1 MKYLETPIR
10 LLGNSEKHLKSA
22 LNRNTKTVTILLQS
36 DINSKKKLLLTKK
49 QVEKLQIGPAKIKFN
64 SGQILKNRSMR
75 GGFILSLLG
84 ALATAVATGL
94 IERAVAGSGVDNNT
108 PITKSGLG
116 LFLKKRRGDGMYLK
130 RNGRHAKITYQKKRI
145 FLTPTKRKIPVKKD
159 GIYLLNG
166 KEIYEP
172 TNEHKK
178 FKILH

>member
-94 IERAVAGSGVDNNT
+94 IERAVAGSGL
-108 PITKSGLG
+108 ITTHQLPNLASDYFSKNVG
-116 LFLKKRRGDGMYLK
+116 GM
-130 RNGRHAKITYQKKRI
+130 GCI
-145 FLTPTKRKIPVKKD
+145 
-159 GIYLLNG
+159 
-166 KEIYEP
+166 
-172 TNEHKK
+172 
-178 FKILH
+178 